1 MAVHHDNNAGHRPGT
16 PLWPLP
22 LAIALTLTVAVH
34 LAWALSLHAG
44 HVPPCI
50 PYLEGCTSI
59 SRAARHG
66 VGNHLFRLLV
76 LPCALLVGL
85 HWWLAARWLH
95 VRAARGAGEAR
106 MILLLGVIAAIAL
119 GLYATFLG
127 SEGPAYRFLR
137 RYGVIVFFGTSYLV
151 QLLFLRAAHRQD
163 RLGPSIRRTM
173 TAICI
178 AMLALGVTNV
188 VADATMADAARQDR
202 LENALEWHLG
212 VLLVA
217 WYVAQALLWRS
228 SGFDVAIRRGAGN
241 GVRP

>member
-1 MAVHHDNNAGHRPGT
+1 MAVHTDNNAAHDPGT

-34 LAWALSLHAG
+34 LAWVLSLHAG

-66 VGNHLFRLLV
+66 LGNHLFRLLV

-85 HWWLAARWLH
+85 HWWLAARWLR
-95 VRAARGAGEAR
+95 VRAARGAGEER
-106 MILLLGVIAAIAL
+106 VILLLGVMAAIAL
-119 GLYATFLG
+119 GLYANFLG
-127 SEGPAYRFLR
+127 SEGTAYRFLR
-137 RYGVIVFFGTSYLV
+137 RYGVVVFFGTSYLA
-151 QLLFLRAAHRQD
+151 QLLFLRGAHRQK
-163 RLGPSIRRTM
+163 RLGPRMARVM
-173 TAICI
+173 TAICL

-188 VADATMADAARQDR
+188 VADATMADAVRQDR
-202 LENALEWHLG
+202 LENVLEWHLG

-217 WYVAQALLWRS
+217 WYLAHAWVWRG
-228 SGFDVAIRRGAGN
+228 SGYTLRLVRR
-241 GVRP
+241 